1 MVIDVVSGLHCNAL
15 PSGHNLTV
23 LFSIFLQIWHNCIPH
38 ILIKMKC
45 SHLYGYPL
53 TIADFLFNVVS
64 YSQLDTT
71 GLQTVNA
78 TSETVDGSAL
88 VEFIGYGST
97 AYLIK
102 GDIVAGD
109 VMF

>member
-1 MVIDVVSGLHCNAL
+1 M
-15 PSGHNLTV
+15 
-23 LFSIFLQIWHNCIPH
+23 
-38 ILIKMKC
+38 
-45 SHLYGYPL
+45 
-53 TIADFLFNVVS
+53 VS

-71 GLQTVNA
+71 GLQTVNC
-78 TSETVDGSAL
+78 TSETVDDTAL

-109 VMF
+109 VTL